1 MKQAE
6 KTLEFYKIKEQLKR
20 YTACSLGKTRID
32 ALSPFTD
39 VVLLRRALAKTDE
52 AMRLVNAYG
61 PLGLGGLTDMSHA
74 LAKADMDGR
83 LLPEELLRLVGL
95 IDCVAHVLNYAKESQ
110 LDTPLFQA
118 DCAQLAVCHSL
129 KREIERCIS
138 PEGEIVDHASPELA
152 RIRKAIRQTE
162 SQVRSKMNHYLISE
176 KEHLAENIITMRNDR
191 FVIPVKMGY
200 QNQVRGIVHA
210 QSASKQTAYIEP
222 EAVVIL
228 NNQIQQLKSEE
239 QDEMDRILFV
249 LSQEVKKQAE
259 KLRDQQEILGELDF
273 IFAKGRYGHEH
284 DCVIAEISD
293 DYQYFCLKQARHP
306 LIDAKRVVANTLELV
321 LPQHILMITGSN
333 TGGKTVNLKT
343 AGLLSLMS
351 LCGLAIPAQEA
362 KIPFFDE
369 IYVDLGDE
377 QSIEQSLSTF
387 SGHLSKLV
395 EITDHVTNQSLVL
408 IDEVGS
414 GTDPQEGQS
423 IAQAILE
430 YLHEYRCMTIATTHY
445 SSLKR
450 HAKLTDYILLASV
463 AFDEEKFAPT
473 YHLILGESGRS
484 YALEISK
491 RLGLKD
497 TIIKRAQA
505 IKEENQST
513 EEKLLERLEIEKKE
527 TRLLQESYTAKLQ
540 EVEQLRVKWQ
550 HRQDVFDREKQRY
563 LDEAQTKANLLVD
576 QAKAEIDLLLQKFK
590 DQGKEMKMH
599 EIIETRHQL
608 DALKKEKEMP
618 ILKGDENHAYAVG
631 DIVMILSMN
640 REAEVTEVKRNELL
654 VNLGGL
660 KMQLKKDEVAFV
672 RKKQKKKVLATRGH
686 GVKKT
691 GSYEINVIG
700 MRYEEAMLIVDK
712 FIDDALVSG
721 YPSVRIV
728 HGMGTGA
735 LRNGVQQLLKR
746 HAHIAS
752 YRSGGPQEGGLGVTL
767 AYFK

>member
-191 FVIPVKMGY
+191 FVIPDKMGY

-228 NNQIQQLKSEE
+228 NNQIQQFKSEE

-284 DCVIAEISD
+284 DCVITEISD

-306 LIDAKRVVANTLELV
+306 LIDAKRVVANTLELA

-362 KIPFFDE
+362 KIPFFDSK
-369 IYVDLGDE
+369 YVDMSHPNLNKWKVLIPAANGSGALGE
-377 QSIEQSLSTF
+377 VLSTPLIGRPLI
-387 SGHLSKLV
+387 GHTQTFLSIGAFDNEDEAVACLKYVKSKFVRVMLGILKV
-395 EITDHVTNQSLVL
+395 TQSNAPESWQYVPLQDFTVNSDIDWSVSISEIDRQLYKKYGLDASEIDFIETHVT
-408 IDEVGS
+408 
-414 GTDPQEGQS
+414 
-423 IAQAILE
+423 
-430 YLHEYRCMTIATTHY
+430 
-445 SSLKR
+445 
-450 HAKLTDYILLASV
+450 
-463 AFDEEKFAPT
+463 
-473 YHLILGESGRS
+473 
-484 YALEISK
+484 
-491 RLGLKD
+491 
-497 TIIKRAQA
+497 
-505 IKEENQST
+505 
-513 EEKLLERLEIEKKE
+513 
-527 TRLLQESYTAKLQ
+527 
-540 EVEQLRVKWQ
+540 
-550 HRQDVFDREKQRY
+550 
-563 LDEAQTKANLLVD
+563 
-576 QAKAEIDLLLQKFK
+576 
-590 DQGKEMKMH
+590 
-599 EIIETRHQL
+599 
-608 DALKKEKEMP
+608 
-618 ILKGDENHAYAVG
+618 
-631 DIVMILSMN
+631 VM
-640 REAEVTEVKRNELL
+640 
-654 VNLGGL
+654 
-660 KMQLKKDEVAFV
+660 
-672 RKKQKKKVLATRGH
+672 
-686 GVKKT
+686 
-691 GSYEINVIG
+691 Y
-700 MRYEEAMLIVDK
+700 
-712 FIDDALVSG
+712 
-721 YPSVRIV
+721 
-728 HGMGTGA
+728 
-735 LRNGVQQLLKR
+735 
-746 HAHIAS
+746 
-752 YRSGGPQEGGLGVTL
+752 
-767 AYFK
+767 